1 MLDEQSA
8 LLITMNGNTSVHL
21 DMLNSGIMYRLLQ
34 EKWKAFARVSPLSI
48 ISIEKEDKIVTQNI
62 NCSITSNSSIFQG
75 KFYRRL
81 LFAILY
87 LLFFSLAIYYR
98 PRDLEFLRI
107 ETSEEIVR
115 LCLICFSISSN
126 KTKNCV
132 LQKKRPLPEAFCLN
146 SFHEWFFI
154 QKSYCFE

>member
-1 MLDEQSA
+1 
-8 LLITMNGNTSVHL
+8 
-21 DMLNSGIMYRLLQ
+21 MLNSGIIYRLLE
-34 EKWKAFARVSPLSI
+34 EKWKAFARVSPCLLI
-48 ISIEKEDKIVTQNI
+48 DKEGKIVTQNI

-75 KFYRRL
+75 KFYRRF

-115 LCLICFSISSN
+115 QCLICFSISSR
-126 KTKNCV
+126 
-132 LQKKRPLPEAFCLN
+132 KKKIAFCKKETFTRKILPEVILWVI
-146 SFHEWFFI
+146 FHSVI
-154 QKSYCFE
+154 LLLRIAVQKE

>member
-1 MLDEQSA
+1 MFSFVLLDEQSA
-8 LLITMNGNTSVHL
+8 LLITMNGNTSDHL
-21 DMLNSGIMYRLLQ
+21 DMLNSGIIYRLLE
-34 EKWKAFARVSPLSI
+34 EKWKSFARVSPCLL
-48 ISIEKEDKIVTQNI
+48 IEKEGKIVTQNI
-62 NCSITSNSSIFQG
+62 NCSITSNSFIFQG
-75 KFYRRL
+75 KFYRRF

-115 LCLICFSISSN
+115 QCLICFSISSR

-132 LQKKRPLPEAFCLN
+132 LQKKRPLQYQKN
-146 SFHEWFFI
+146 SA
-154 QKSYCFE
+154 